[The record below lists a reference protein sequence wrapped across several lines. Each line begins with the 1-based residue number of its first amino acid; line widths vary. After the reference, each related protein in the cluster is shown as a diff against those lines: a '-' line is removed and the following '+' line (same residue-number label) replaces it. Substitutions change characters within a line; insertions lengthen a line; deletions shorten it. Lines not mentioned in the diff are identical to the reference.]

1 MRYLLL
7 IMEERDRRRGRTA
20 ERRATELDRMM
31 AFGENLARRGIN
43 KASESLKS
51 IFEGVRISVRDG
63 ARAVVDGPFAETK
76 EVVGGFFLLD
86 VGSKEEAVAIASE
99 CPAAEWATVEL
110 REIGPCSNDD

>member
-7 IMEERDRRRGRTA
+7 IMEERDRRKGRTA
-20 ERRATELDRMM
+20 ERRETELARMV
-31 AFGENLARRGIN
+31 AYGEDLARRGIN

-51 IFEGVRISVRDG
+51 IFDGVRISVRDG

-76 EVVGGFFLLD
+76 EVVGGFYLLD
-86 VGSKEEAVAIASE
+86 VASKEEAVAIAGE

-110 REIGPCSNDD
+110 REIGPCSNEC